1 MKSNNLDDILKK
13 KKNSNTS
20 FYFKIAIII
29 FAMFILFFIPFAI
42 SNMISSDSKSYEIK
56 TNGEQYGTSNFFK
69 YQGKIYVFTLN
80 DGMQALENVDMET
93 FKTLNSGDYYT
104 KNIGLD
110 KNNVYF
116 GNIIIPD
123 LDSNKLEVI
132 GNGYYT
138 DGTNSYFF
146 SPFSELDK
154 NSSKYIYPY
163 KKIENAK
170 NLKAY
175 ENLELFAVDGDNVYY
190 KGEILKNTDLNTLKI
205 IDKNNEYFADK
216 ENVYY
221 RSKLLPI
228 KNSGKLKIVS
238 SEQGDTFL
246 YDEASGYVFI
256 GDYSFDKEKAPY
268 KVIGNNGTNLYNLIF
283 IGKDGI
289 YYYDSEKKKQLKAG
303 DNIFI
308 GNNGTNLYNL
318 IFIGK
323 DGIYYY
329 DSEKKKQLK
338 AGDNIFVGNI
348 EEIAPNIF
356 TDDGNIY
363 YFSAYSVR
371 SGSRKNLGELL
382 SRNTDIYYLDKKDGW
397 GKVKDIREGN
407 IGSIWKKENKYYYFN
422 NLGIFHFT
430 DNTIYEISD
439 KETLDYL
446 LSKAD
451 DETDDIKSE
460 GLTAINT
467 DYIRELIKNEKLIA
481 VSGEKKM
488 TITVK
493 YKTDIVDKI
502 FKYSIR
508 IFLVVYFIFIIFKNF
523 RKSRRISNE
532 NK

>member
-1 MKSNNLDDILKK
+1 MKTNDLDDLFKK
-13 KKNSNTS
+13 KKTSNTS
-20 FYFKIAIII
+20 FYLKIAIIVFII
-29 FAMFILFFIPFAI
+29 FPLFFIPFFI
-42 SNMISSDSKSYEIK
+42 SNWINADNNTYEIK
-56 TNGEQYGTSNFFK
+56 TNGEQYGKSNFFK

-80 DGMQALENVDMET
+80 DGMKEIKNVDITT
-93 FKTLNSGDYYT
+93 FKAFEPEDYFT
-104 KNIGLD
+104 QNIALD
-110 KNNVYF
+110 KNSVYF
-116 GNIIIPD
+116 GNVIIPD
-123 LDSNKLEVI
+123 LNPNKLKVI

-138 DGTNSYFF
+138 DGTNTYFY

-154 NSSKYIYPY
+154 NSSKYIFPY
-163 KKIENAK
+163 KKIENIK
-170 NLKAY
+170 NLKA
-175 ENLELFAVDGDNVYY
+175 LKDFELFAVDGENVYY
-190 KGEILKNTDLNTLKI
+190 KGEILKNADLNTLKI

-221 RSKLLPI
+221 KSKLLPI

-256 GDYSFDKEKAPY
+256 GDYTFDKEKAPY

-308 GNNGTNLYNL
+308 GN
-318 IFIGK
+318 
-323 DGIYYY
+323 
-329 DSEKKKQLK
+329 
-338 AGDNIFVGNI
+338 I
-348 EEIAPNIF
+348 EEISPNIF
-356 TDDGNIY
+356 TDDENIY

-371 SGSRKNLGELL
+371 SASRNNNGELI
-382 SRNTDIYYLDKKDGW
+382 SRNTDICYLDKKDGW
-397 GKVKDIREGN
+397 EKVKDIRESS
-407 IGSIWKKENKYYYFN
+407 IGSIWKKGNKYYYFN

-446 LSKAD
+446 LAKAD

-467 DYIRELIKNEKLIA
+467 DYIRDLIENKKLIA

-502 FKYSIR
+502 FKYFIR
-508 IFLVVYFIFIIFKNF
+508 ISLVVYLIFFIFKNF

-532 NK
+532 SK

>member
-1 MKSNNLDDILKK
+1 MKSNNLDDIIKK
-13 KKNSNTS
+13 KKTSNTL
-20 FYFKIAIII
+20 FYFKLAVIV
-29 FAMFILFFIPFAI
+29 FAMLAQFFI
-42 SNMISSDSKSYEIK
+42 SYMIWSDGKSYEIK

-69 YQGKIYVFTLN
+69 YQGKVYVVSLN
-80 DGMQALENVDMET
+80 DGMQVLENVDMET
-93 FKTLNSGDYYT
+93 FKAFEPGDYFT
-104 KNIGLD
+104 QNIALD
-110 KNNVYF
+110 KNSVYF
-116 GNIIIPD
+116 GNVIIPD
-123 LDSNKLEVI
+123 LDPNKLEVI

-138 DGTNSYFF
+138 DGTNSYFY

-154 NSSKYIYPY
+154 ESSKYIYPY

-170 NLKAY
+170 NLKVL
-175 ENLELFAVDGDNVYY
+175 ENFELFAVDGDNVYY
-190 KGEILKNTDLNTLKI
+190 KGEILKNADLNTLKI

-216 ENVYY
+216 ENVYHK
-221 RSKLLPI
+221 SKLLPI

-256 GDYSFDKEKAPY
+256 GDYTFDKEKAPY

-308 GNNGTNLYNL
+308 GN
-318 IFIGK
+318 
-323 DGIYYY
+323 
-329 DSEKKKQLK
+329 
-338 AGDNIFVGNI
+338 I

-356 TDDGNIY
+356 TDDKNIY

-371 SGSRKNLGELL
+371 SGSRKSLGELL

-397 GKVKDIREGN
+397 EKVKDIREGS
-407 IGSIWKKENKYYYFN
+407 IGSIWKKGNKYYYFN
-422 NLGIFHFT
+422 NLGIFNSI
-430 DNTIYEISD
+430 DNTVYKISD
-439 KETLDYL
+439 KETLNYL

-467 DYIRELIKNEKLIA
+467 DYIRDLIKNEKLIV

-488 TITVK
+488 TITIK

>member
-1 MKSNNLDDILKK
+1 MKTNDLDDLFKK
-13 KKNSNTS
+13 KKTSNTS
-20 FYFKIAIII
+20 FYLRIAMIVFVI
-29 FAMFILFFIPFAI
+29 FPLFFIPFFI
-42 SNMISSDSKSYEIK
+42 SNWINADNNTYEIE
-56 TNGEQYGTSNFFK
+56 TNGEQYEKGNFFK

-80 DGMQALENVDMET
+80 DGMKEIKNVDITT
-93 FKTLNSGDYYT
+93 FKPFEPEDYFT
-104 KNIGLD
+104 QNIALD
-110 KNNVYF
+110 KNSVYF
-116 GNIIIPD
+116 GNVIIPD
-123 LDSNKLEVI
+123 LNPNKLKVI

-138 DGTNSYFF
+138 DGTNTYFY

-154 NSSKYIYPY
+154 NSSKYIFPY
-163 KKIENAK
+163 KKIENIK
-170 NLKAY
+170 NLKA
-175 ENLELFAVDGDNVYY
+175 LKDFELFAVDGENIYY
-190 KGEILKNTDLNTLKI
+190 KGEILKNADLNTLKI

-221 RSKLLPI
+221 KSKLLPI

-256 GDYSFDKEKAPY
+256 GDYTFDKEKAPY

-308 GNNGTNLYNL
+308 GN
-318 IFIGK
+318 
-323 DGIYYY
+323 
-329 DSEKKKQLK
+329 
-338 AGDNIFVGNI
+338 I

-356 TDDGNIY
+356 TDDKNIY

-371 SGSRKNLGELL
+371 SGSRKSLGELL
-382 SRNTDIYYLDKKDGW
+382 SRNTDIYYLDKKDSW
-397 GKVKDIREGN
+397 EKVKDIREGS
-407 IGSIWKKENKYYYFN
+407 IGSIWKKGNKYYYFN
-422 NLGIFHFT
+422 NLGIFNSI
-430 DNTIYEISD
+430 DNTVYKISD
-439 KETLDYL
+439 KETLNYL

-467 DYIRELIKNEKLIA
+467 DYIEELIKNEKLIA

-488 TITVK
+488 TITIK

-523 RKSRRISNE
+523 RKSRGS
-532 NK
+532 K

>member
-1 MKSNNLDDILKK
+1 MKTNNLDDLFKK
-13 KKNSNTS
+13 KKTSNTS
-20 FYFKIAIII
+20 FYLKITIIV
-29 FAMFILFFIPFAI
+29 FAMLVLFFIPFFI
-42 SNMISSDSKSYEIK
+42 SNWINADNNTYEIK
-56 TNGEQYGTSNFFK
+56 TNGEQYEKGNFFK

-80 DGMQALENVDMET
+80 DGMQVLENVDMET
-93 FKTLNSGDYYT
+93 FKAFEPGDYFT
-104 KNIGLD
+104 QNIALD
-110 KNNVYF
+110 KNSVYF
-116 GNIIIPD
+116 GNVIIPD
-123 LDSNKLEVI
+123 LDPNKLEVI

-138 DGTNSYFF
+138 DGTNSYFY

-154 NSSKYIYPY
+154 ESSKYIYPY

-170 NLKAY
+170 NLKVL
-175 ENLELFAVDGDNVYY
+175 ENFELFAVDGDNVYY
-190 KGEILKNTDLNTLKI
+190 KGEILKNADLNTLKI

-221 RSKLLPI
+221 KSKLLPI

-256 GDYSFDKEKAPY
+256 GDYTFDKEKAPY

-308 GNNGTNLYNL
+308 GN
-318 IFIGK
+318 
-323 DGIYYY
+323 
-329 DSEKKKQLK
+329 
-338 AGDNIFVGNI
+338 I

-356 TDDGNIY
+356 TDDKNIY

-371 SGSRKNLGELL
+371 SGSRKSLGELL

-397 GKVKDIREGN
+397 EKVKDIREGS
-407 IGSIWKKENKYYYFN
+407 IGSIWKKGNKYYYFN
-422 NLGIFHFT
+422 NLGIFNSI
-430 DNTIYEISD
+430 DNTVYKISD
-439 KETLDYL
+439 KETLNYL

-467 DYIRELIKNEKLIA
+467 DYIRDLIKNEKLIV

-488 TITVK
+488 TITIK

>member
-1 MKSNNLDDILKK
+1 MKTNNLDDLFKK
-13 KKNSNTS
+13 KKTSNTS
-20 FYFKIAIII
+20 FYLKITIIV
-29 FAMFILFFIPFAI
+29 FAMLVLFFIPFFI
-42 SNMISSDSKSYEIK
+42 SNWINADNNTYEIK
-56 TNGEQYGTSNFFK
+56 TNGEQYEKGNFFK

-80 DGMQALENVDMET
+80 DGMQELKNVDIAT
-93 FKTLNSGDYYT
+93 FKPFEPEDYFT
-104 KNIGLD
+104 QNIALD
-110 KNNVYF
+110 KNSVYF
-116 GNIIIPD
+116 GNVIIPD
-123 LDSNKLEVI
+123 LNPNKLKVI

-138 DGTNSYFF
+138 DGTNTYFY

-154 NSSKYIYPY
+154 NSSKYIFPY
-163 KKIENAK
+163 KKIENIK
-170 NLKAY
+170 NLKA
-175 ENLELFAVDGDNVYY
+175 LKDFELFAVDGENVYY
-190 KGEILKNTDLNTLKI
+190 KGEILKNADLNTLEI
-205 IDKNNEYFADK
+205 IDRNNEYFADK

-221 RSKLLPI
+221 KSKLLPI

-246 YDEASGYVFI
+246 YDEVNGYVFI
-256 GDYSFDKEKAPY
+256 GDYSFDREKAPY
-268 KVIGNNGTNLYNLIF
+268 EVIGNNGNTLYNLIF
-283 IGKDGI
+283 VAKDGI

-308 GNNGTNLYNL
+308 GN
-318 IFIGK
+318 
-323 DGIYYY
+323 
-329 DSEKKKQLK
+329 
-338 AGDNIFVGNI
+338 I
-348 EEIAPNIF
+348 EEISPNIF
-356 TDDGNIY
+356 TDDKNIY

-371 SGSRKNLGELL
+371 SGSRKNHGELI

-397 GKVKDIREGN
+397 EKIKDIREGS

-430 DNTIYEISD
+430 DNAIYEISD
-439 KETLDYL
+439 KETLNYL
-446 LSKAD
+446 LTKAD

-467 DYIRELIKNEKLIA
+467 DYIRDLIKNEKLIV

-488 TITVK
+488 TITIK

-532 NK
+532 NE

>member
-1 MKSNNLDDILKK
+1 MKTNDLDDLFKK
-13 KKNSNTS
+13 KKTSNIS
-20 FYFKIAIII
+20 FYLKITIIV
-29 FAMFILFFIPFAI
+29 FAMLVLFFIPFFI
-42 SNMISSDSKSYEIK
+42 SNWINADNNTYEIK
-56 TNGEQYGTSNFFK
+56 TNGEQYEKGNFFK

-80 DGMQALENVDMET
+80 DGMQELKNVDIAT
-93 FKTLNSGDYYT
+93 FKPFEPEDYFT
-104 KNIGLD
+104 QNIALD
-110 KNNVYF
+110 KNSVYF
-116 GNIIIPD
+116 GNVIIPD
-123 LDSNKLEVI
+123 LNPNKLKVI

-138 DGTNSYFF
+138 DGTNTYFY

-154 NSSKYIYPY
+154 NSSKYIFPY
-163 KKIENAK
+163 KKIENIK
-170 NLKAY
+170 NLKA
-175 ENLELFAVDGDNVYY
+175 LKDFELFAVDGENVYY
-190 KGEILKNTDLNTLKI
+190 KGEILKNADLNTLEI
-205 IDKNNEYFADK
+205 IDRNNEYFADK
-216 ENVYY
+216 KNVYY
-221 RSKLLPI
+221 KSKLLPI

-246 YDEASGYVFI
+246 YDEVNGYVFI

-268 KVIGNNGTNLYNLIF
+268 KVIGNNGNTLYNLIF
-283 IGKDGI
+283 VAKDGI

-308 GNNGTNLYNL
+308 GN
-318 IFIGK
+318 
-323 DGIYYY
+323 
-329 DSEKKKQLK
+329 
-338 AGDNIFVGNI
+338 I
-348 EEIAPNIF
+348 EEINPNIF
-356 TDDGNIY
+356 TDDENIY

-371 SGSRKNLGELL
+371 SGSRKNHGELI

-397 GKVKDIREGN
+397 EKIKDIREGS

-430 DNTIYEISD
+430 DNAIYEISD
-439 KETLDYL
+439 KETLNYL
-446 LSKAD
+446 LTKAD

-460 GLTAINT
+460 DLMAINT
-467 DYIRELIKNEKLIA
+467 DYIEELIKNEKLIA

-523 RKSRRISNE
+523 RKSRGS
-532 NK
+532 K

>member
-1 MKSNNLDDILKK
+1 MKSNNLDNIIKK
-13 KKNSNTS
+13 RKTSNSS
-20 FYFKIAIII
+20 FYFKIAIVI
-29 FAMFILFFIPFAI
+29 FGFLVLFSIPI
-42 SNMISSDSKSYEIK
+42 SLFYMGKVDGKSYEIK
-56 TNGEQYGTSNFFK
+56 NNGEQYGTSNFFK

-116 GNIIIPD
+116 GNVIIPD
-123 LDSNKLEVI
+123 LDPNKLEVI

-138 DGTNSYFF
+138 DGINSYFF

-154 NSSKYIYPY
+154 ESSNYIYPY

-190 KGEILKNTDLNTLKI
+190 KGEILKNVDLNTLEI
-205 IDKNNEYFADK
+205 IDRNNEYFSDK
-216 ENVYY
+216 KNVYY
-221 RSKLLPI
+221 KSKLLPI

-238 SEQGDTFL
+238 SEQGDEFL
-246 YDEASGYVFI
+246 YDEARGYIFI
-256 GDYSFDKEKAPY
+256 EDYSFDREKAPY
-268 KVIGNNGTNLYNLIF
+268 KVIGNNGTTLYNLIF
-283 IGKDGI
+283 IAKDGI

-308 GNNGTNLYNL
+308 GN
-318 IFIGK
+318 
-323 DGIYYY
+323 
-329 DSEKKKQLK
+329 
-338 AGDNIFVGNI
+338 I
-348 EEIAPNIF
+348 EEISPNIF
-356 TDDGNIY
+356 TDDENIY

-371 SGSRKNLGELL
+371 SASRNNNGELI
-382 SRNTDIYYLDKKDGW
+382 SRNTDICYLDKKDGW
-397 GKVKDIREGN
+397 EKVKDIRESS
-407 IGSIWKKENKYYYFN
+407 IGSIWKKGNKYYYFN

-446 LSKAD
+446 LAKAD

-467 DYIRELIKNEKLIA
+467 DYIRDLIENKKLIA

-502 FKYSIR
+502 FKYFIR
-508 IFLVVYFIFIIFKNF
+508 ISLVVYLIFFIFKNF

-532 NK
+532 SK

>member
-1 MKSNNLDDILKK
+1 MKSNNLDDIIKK
-13 KKNSNTS
+13 RKTSNSS
-20 FYFKIAIII
+20 FYFKIAIVI
-29 FAMFILFFIPFAI
+29 FGFLVLFSIPI
-42 SNMISSDSKSYEIK
+42 SLFYMGKVDGKSYEIK
-56 TNGEQYGTSNFFK
+56 NNGEQYGTSNFFK

-80 DGMQALENVDMET
+80 DGMQALENVDIET

-110 KNNVYF
+110 KNSVYF
-116 GNIIIPD
+116 GNVIISD
-123 LDSNKLEVI
+123 LVPNKLKVI

-154 NSSKYIYPY
+154 DSSNYIYPY
-163 KKIENAK
+163 KKMENIK
-170 NLKAY
+170 NLKA
-175 ENLELFAVDGDNVYY
+175 LKDFELFALDGDNVYY
-190 KGEILKNTDLNTLKI
+190 KGEILKNVDLNTLEI
-205 IDKNNEYFADK
+205 IDRNNEYFSDK
-216 ENVYY
+216 KNVYY
-221 RSKLLPI
+221 KSKLLPI

-238 SEQGDTFL
+238 SEQGDEFL
-246 YDEASGYVFI
+246 YDEASGYIFI
-256 GDYSFDKEKAPY
+256 EDYSFDREKAPY
-268 KVIGNNGTNLYNLIF
+268 KVIGNNGTTLYNLIF
-283 IGKDGI
+283 IAKDGI

-308 GNNGTNLYNL
+308 GN
-318 IFIGK
+318 
-323 DGIYYY
+323 
-329 DSEKKKQLK
+329 
-338 AGDNIFVGNI
+338 I
-348 EEIAPNIF
+348 EEISPNIF
-356 TDDGNIY
+356 TDDENIY

-371 SGSRKNLGELL
+371 SASRNNNGELI
-382 SRNTDIYYLDKKDGW
+382 SRNTDICYLDKKDGW
-397 GKVKDIREGN
+397 EKVKDIRESS
-407 IGSIWKKENKYYYFN
+407 IGSIWKKGNKYYYFN

-446 LSKAD
+446 LAKAD

-467 DYIRELIKNEKLIA
+467 DYIRDLIKNEKLIA

-502 FKYSIR
+502 FKYFIR
-508 IFLVVYFIFIIFKNF
+508 ISLVVYLIFFIFKNF

>member
-1 MKSNNLDDILKK
+1 MKTNDLDDLFKK
-13 KKNSNTS
+13 KKTSNTS
-20 FYFKIAIII
+20 FYLKIAMIVFVI
-29 FAMFILFFIPFAI
+29 FPLFFIPFFI
-42 SNMISSDSKSYEIK
+42 SNWINADNNTYEIK
-56 TNGEQYGTSNFFK
+56 TNGEQYEKGNFFK

-80 DGMQALENVDMET
+80 DGMQELKNVDITT
-93 FKTLNSGDYYT
+93 FKAFEPEDYFT
-104 KNIGLD
+104 QNIALD
-110 KNNVYF
+110 KNSVYF
-116 GNIIIPD
+116 GNVIIPD
-123 LDSNKLEVI
+123 LDLNKLEVI

-138 DGTNSYFF
+138 DGTNSYFY

-154 NSSKYIYPY
+154 ESSNYIYPY

-190 KGEILKNTDLNTLKI
+190 KGEILKNADLNTLKI

-221 RSKLLPI
+221 KSKLLPI

-256 GDYSFDKEKAPY
+256 GDYTFDKEKAPY

-308 GNNGTNLYNL
+308 GN
-318 IFIGK
+318 
-323 DGIYYY
+323 
-329 DSEKKKQLK
+329 
-338 AGDNIFVGNI
+338 I

-356 TDDGNIY
+356 TDDKNIY

-371 SGSRKNLGELL
+371 SGSRKSLGELL
-382 SRNTDIYYLDKKDGW
+382 SRNTDIYYLDKKDSW
-397 GKVKDIREGN
+397 EKVKDIREGS
-407 IGSIWKKENKYYYFN
+407 IGSIWKKGNKYYYFN
-422 NLGIFHFT
+422 NLGIFNSI
-430 DNTIYEISD
+430 DNTVYKISD
-439 KETLDYL
+439 KETLNYL

-451 DETDDIKSE
+451 DETDDIKNE

-467 DYIRELIKNEKLIA
+467 DYIRDLIKNEKLIA

-502 FKYSIR
+502 FKYFIR
-508 IFLVVYFIFIIFKNF
+508 ISLVVYLIFFIFKNF

>member
-154 NSSKYIYPY
+154 ESSNYIYPY

-256 GDYSFDKEKAPY
+256 GDYTFDKEKAPY

-308 GNNGTNLYNL
+308 GN
-318 IFIGK
+318 
-323 DGIYYY
+323 
-329 DSEKKKQLK
+329 
-338 AGDNIFVGNI
+338 I
-348 EEIAPNIF
+348 EEISPNIF
-356 TDDGNIY
+356 TDDENIY

-397 GKVKDIREGN
+397 EKVKDIRESS
-407 IGSIWKKENKYYYFN
+407 IGSIWKKGNKYYYFN

>member
-190 KGEILKNTDLNTLKI
+190 KGEILKNADLNTLEI

-256 GDYSFDKEKAPY
+256 GDYTFDKEKAPY

-308 GNNGTNLYNL
+308 GN
-318 IFIGK
+318 
-323 DGIYYY
+323 
-329 DSEKKKQLK
+329 
-338 AGDNIFVGNI
+338 I

-356 TDDGNIY
+356 TDDKNIY

-371 SGSRKNLGELL
+371 SGSRKSLGELL

-397 GKVKDIREGN
+397 EKVKDIREGS
-407 IGSIWKKENKYYYFN
+407 IGSIWKKGNKYYYFN
-422 NLGIFHFT
+422 NLGIFNSI
-430 DNTIYEISD
+430 DNTVYKISD
-439 KETLDYL
+439 KETLNYL

-467 DYIRELIKNEKLIA
+467 DYIRDLIKNEKLIA

-488 TITVK
+488 TITIK

-532 NK
+532 SK

>member
-80 DGMQALENVDMET
+80 DGMQALENIDMET
-93 FKTLNSGDYYT
+93 FKTLNLGDYFT
-104 KNIGLD
+104 QNIALD
-110 KNNVYF
+110 KNSVYF
-116 GNIIIPD
+116 GNVIIPD
-123 LDSNKLEVI
+123 LDPNKLEVI

-138 DGTNSYFF
+138 DGTNSYFY

-154 NSSKYIYPY
+154 ESSKYIYPY

-170 NLKAY
+170 NLKAL
-175 ENLELFAVDGDNVYY
+175 ENLELFAVDGENVYY
-190 KGEILKNTDLNTLKI
+190 KGEILKNADLNTLKI

-221 RSKLLPI
+221 KSKLLPI
-228 KNSGKLKIVS
+228 KNSGKLRIVS

-256 GDYSFDKEKAPY
+256 GDYTFDKEKAPY

-308 GNNGTNLYNL
+308 GN
-318 IFIGK
+318 
-323 DGIYYY
+323 
-329 DSEKKKQLK
+329 
-338 AGDNIFVGNI
+338 I

-356 TDDGNIY
+356 TDDKNIY

-371 SGSRKNLGELL
+371 SGSRKSLGELL

-397 GKVKDIREGN
+397 EKVKDIREGS
-407 IGSIWKKENKYYYFN
+407 IGSIWKKGNKYYYFN
-422 NLGIFHFT
+422 NLGIFNSI
-430 DNTIYEISD
+430 DNTVYKISD
-439 KETLDYL
+439 KETLNYL

-467 DYIRELIKNEKLIA
+467 DYIRDLIKNEKLIV

-488 TITVK
+488 TITIK

>member
-1 MKSNNLDDILKK
+1 MKSGNLDDIIKK
-13 KKNSNTS
+13 KKTSNTS

-29 FAMFILFFIPFAI
+29 FGFLALFSIPI
-42 SNMISSDSKSYEIK
+42 SLFYMGKVDGKSYKIK
-56 TNGEQYGTSNFFK
+56 TNGEQYEKSNFFK
-69 YQGKIYVFTLN
+69 YQGKVYVVSLT
-80 DGMQALENVDMET
+80 DGMQELENVDMET

-116 GNIIIPD
+116 GNVIISD
-123 LDSNKLEVI
+123 LVPNKLKVI

-154 NSSKYIYPY
+154 ESSNYIYPY

-175 ENLELFAVDGDNVYY
+175 ENLELFALDGENIYY
-190 KGEILKNTDLNTLKI
+190 KGEILKNADLNTLEI

-228 KNSGKLKIVS
+228 KNSGKLRIVS
-238 SEQGDTFL
+238 SEQGDKFL
-246 YDEASGYVFI
+246 YDEARGYIFI
-256 GDYSFDKEKAPY
+256 EDYSFDREKAPY
-268 KVIGNNGTNLYNLIF
+268 KVIGNNGTTLYNLIF
-283 IGKDGI
+283 IAKDGI

-308 GNNGTNLYNL
+308 GN
-318 IFIGK
+318 
-323 DGIYYY
+323 
-329 DSEKKKQLK
+329 
-338 AGDNIFVGNI
+338 I
-348 EEIAPNIF
+348 EEISPNIF
-356 TDDGNIY
+356 TDDENIY

-371 SGSRKNLGELL
+371 SASRNNNGELI
-382 SRNTDIYYLDKKDGW
+382 SRNTDICYLDKKDGW
-397 GKVKDIREGN
+397 EKVKDIRESS
-407 IGSIWKKENKYYYFN
+407 IGSIWKKGNKYYYFN

-446 LSKAD
+446 LAKAD

-467 DYIRELIKNEKLIA
+467 DYIRDLIKNEKLIA

-502 FKYSIR
+502 FKYFIR
-508 IFLVVYFIFIIFKNF
+508 ISLVVYLIFFIFKNF

>member
-1 MKSNNLDDILKK
+1 MKSNNLDDIIKK
-13 KKNSNTS
+13 KKTSNTS
-20 FYFKIAIII
+20 FYFKIAVIV
-29 FAMFILFFIPFAI
+29 FAMLAPFFIPY
-42 SNMISSDSKSYEIK
+42 MIRSDGKSYEIK

-116 GNIIIPD
+116 GNVIIPD
-123 LDSNKLEVI
+123 LDPNKLEVI

-154 NSSKYIYPY
+154 ESSNYIYPY

-190 KGEILKNTDLNTLKI
+190 KGEILKNADLNTLKI

-256 GDYSFDKEKAPY
+256 EDYSFDREKAPY
-268 KVIGNNGTNLYNLIF
+268 KVIGNNGTTLYNLIF
-283 IGKDGI
+283 IAKDGI
-289 YYYDSEKKKQLKAG
+289 YYYDNQKKQQLKAG

-308 GNNGTNLYNL
+308 GN
-318 IFIGK
+318 
-323 DGIYYY
+323 
-329 DSEKKKQLK
+329 
-338 AGDNIFVGNI
+338 I
-348 EEIAPNIF
+348 EEITPNIF
-356 TDDGNIY
+356 TDDENIY

-430 DNTIYEISD
+430 DNTIYKITN
-439 KETLDYL
+439 KETLNYL

-460 GLTAINT
+460 DLTAINT

-488 TITVK
+488 TITIK
-493 YKTDIVDKI
+493 YKTDIVDII

-508 IFLVVYFIFIIFKNF
+508 IFIVVCFIFTIFKNF

-532 NK
+532 SK

>member
-1 MKSNNLDDILKK
+1 MKTNDLDDLFKK
-13 KKNSNTS
+13 KKTSNTS
-20 FYFKIAIII
+20 FYLKIAIIVFII
-29 FAMFILFFIPFAI
+29 FPLFFIPFFI
-42 SNMISSDSKSYEIK
+42 SNWINADNNTYKIK
-56 TNGEQYGTSNFFK
+56 TNGEQYGKSNFFK

-80 DGMQALENVDMET
+80 DGMKEIKNVDITT
-93 FKTLNSGDYYT
+93 FKAFEPEDYFT
-104 KNIGLD
+104 QNIALD
-110 KNNVYF
+110 KNSVYF
-116 GNIIIPD
+116 GNVIIPD
-123 LDSNKLEVI
+123 LNPNKLKVI

-138 DGTNSYFF
+138 DGTNTYFY
-146 SPFSELDK
+146 SPFSEFDK
-154 NSSKYIYPY
+154 DSSKYIYPY
-163 KKIENAK
+163 KKMENFK
-170 NLKAY
+170 NLKA
-175 ENLELFAVDGDNVYY
+175 LKDFELFAVDGDNVYY
-190 KGEILKNTDLNTLKI
+190 KGEILKNADLNTLKI

-221 RSKLLPI
+221 KSKLLPI

-256 GDYSFDKEKAPY
+256 GDYTFDKEKAPY

-308 GNNGTNLYNL
+308 GN
-318 IFIGK
+318 
-323 DGIYYY
+323 
-329 DSEKKKQLK
+329 
-338 AGDNIFVGNI
+338 I

-356 TDDGNIY
+356 TDDKNIY

-371 SGSRKNLGELL
+371 SGSRKSLGELL
-382 SRNTDIYYLDKKDGW
+382 SRNTDIYYLDKKDSW
-397 GKVKDIREGN
+397 EKVKDIREGS
-407 IGSIWKKENKYYYFN
+407 IGSIWKKGNKYYYFN

-467 DYIRELIKNEKLIA
+467 DYIEELIKNEKLIA

-488 TITVK
+488 TITIK

-523 RKSRRISNE
+523 RKSRGS
-532 NK
+532 K

>member
-1 MKSNNLDDILKK
+1 MKSGNLDDIIKK
-13 KKNSNTS
+13 KKTSNTS

-29 FAMFILFFIPFAI
+29 FGFLALFSIPI
-42 SNMISSDSKSYEIK
+42 SLFYMGKVDGKSYEIK

-80 DGMQALENVDMET
+80 DGMQALENVDIET
-93 FKTLNSGDYYT
+93 FKTLNSGDYFT
-104 KNIGLD
+104 QNIALD
-110 KNNVYF
+110 KNSVYF
-116 GNIIIPD
+116 GNVIIPD
-123 LDSNKLEVI
+123 LNPNKLEVI

-138 DGTNSYFF
+138 DGINTYFY

-154 NSSKYIYPY
+154 DSSKYIYPY
-163 KKIENAK
+163 KKMENIK
-170 NLKAY
+170 NLKA
-175 ENLELFAVDGDNVYY
+175 LKDFELFAVDGENVYY
-190 KGEILKNTDLNTLKI
+190 KGEILKNVDLNTLEI
-205 IDKNNEYFADK
+205 IDRYNEYFSDK
-216 ENVYY
+216 KNVYY
-221 RSKLLPI
+221 KSKLLPI

-238 SEQGDTFL
+238 SEQGDEFL
-246 YDEASGYVFI
+246 YDEARGYIFI
-256 GDYSFDKEKAPY
+256 EDYSFDREKAPY
-268 KVIGNNGTNLYNLIF
+268 KVIGNNGTTLYNLIF
-283 IGKDGI
+283 IAKDGI

-308 GNNGTNLYNL
+308 GN
-318 IFIGK
+318 
-323 DGIYYY
+323 
-329 DSEKKKQLK
+329 
-338 AGDNIFVGNI
+338 I
-348 EEIAPNIF
+348 EEISPNIF
-356 TDDGNIY
+356 TDDENIY

-371 SGSRKNLGELL
+371 SASRNNNGELI
-382 SRNTDIYYLDKKDGW
+382 SRNTDICYLDKKDGW
-397 GKVKDIREGN
+397 EKVKDIRESS
-407 IGSIWKKENKYYYFN
+407 IGSIWKKGNKYYYFN

-446 LSKAD
+446 LAKAD
-451 DETDDIKSE
+451 DETDDIKSK

-467 DYIRELIKNEKLIA
+467 DYIRDLIKNEKLIA

-502 FKYSIR
+502 FKYFIR
-508 IFLVVYFIFIIFKNF
+508 ISLVVYLIFFIFKNF